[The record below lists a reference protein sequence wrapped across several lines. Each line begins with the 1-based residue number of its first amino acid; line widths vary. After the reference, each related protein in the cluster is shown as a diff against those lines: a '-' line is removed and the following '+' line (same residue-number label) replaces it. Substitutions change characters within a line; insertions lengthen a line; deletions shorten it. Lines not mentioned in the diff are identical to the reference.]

1 MFERFTEKARRV
13 IFFGRYEASQFGS
26 PMIETEHLLLGLL
39 REDPLT
45 RLMLPPKAGEA
56 ILAIIQKETPVR
68 EKTSTSVDLPLSDPA
83 KRVLGYAMEESDQLG
98 HPHIGTEHLLLGL
111 LREEGTLACKL
122 LDQFGLKLDAA
133 RKKAATL
140 DKERSGEPEPAF
152 TFERPQEKS
161 VFSFGADLTE
171 LAARYDSSPLIGRD
185 PELEQLMRVL
195 CCRGR
200 RNAVLV
206 GEPGVG
212 KRALVRGLAGRI
224 AGGRVPECLGHR
236 AIVALDLPV
245 IVAGVESRRLF
256 EESLAGMTASLPDLS
271 TPLILFVDE
280 LHALATAKPACL
292 QAAHVLKAAI
302 LRGTVQCISTA
313 TPADYQKAITGERWL
328 EQLFQTVNVETPDQ
342 AQALEILRATKDH
355 YEQFHEVQ
363 YTDEALQYAVF
374 HSHNYILHRNLP
386 GKAIDLID
394 EAAAQVK
401 IRRQPRPQEIVEA
414 QARLRRVSL
423 HRKAFMDAPR
433 FLSNEEKQLREEIK
447 QLYEKHGLAGKE
459 TDAVTRTDIE
469 EIVSQWTGIPLAA
482 IRASRMPGV

>member
-1 MFERFTEKARRV
+1 MFHKYTEKARRA
-13 IFFGRYEASQFGS
+13 IFFARYEASQFGS
-26 PMIETEHLLLGLL
+26 PTIDTEHLLLGLV

-45 RLMLPPKAGEA
+45 RLLFPPKAGEDIRA
-56 ILAIIQKETPVR
+56 VIEKESPVR
-68 EKTSTSVDLPLSDPA
+68 EKTSTSVDLPLSDPC
-83 KRVLGYAMEESDQLG
+83 KRVLAYAAEEAEQMG
-98 HPHIGTEHLLLGL
+98 HQHIGTEHLLLGL
-111 LREEGTLACKL
+111 LHEQDTLAFRI
-122 LDQFGLKLDAA
+122 LDQFGFKLDAV
-133 RKKAATL
+133 REKAASL
-140 DKERSGEPEPAF
+140 SKERSGESEPAV

-161 VFSFGADLTE
+161 VFSFGVDLTE
-171 LAARYDSSPLIGRD
+171 LAARYDSSALIGRD
-185 PELEQLMRVL
+185 LELEQLMRVL

-212 KRALVRGLAGRI
+212 KRTLVRGLAGRI
-224 AGGRVPECLGHR
+224 AGGRVPESLGHQ
-236 AIVALDLPV
+236 AIVALDLSV
-245 IVAGVESRRLF
+245 IVAGDESRRLF

-280 LHALATAKPACL
+280 LHALATTKPACL
-292 QAAHVLKAAI
+292 RAAHVLKAAM

-313 TPADYQKAITGERWL
+313 TPADYQKAIADERWL
-328 EQLFQTVNVETPDQ
+328 EQLFQTVNVETPDP
-342 AQALEILRATKDH
+342 AQALEILRATKEH
-355 YEQFHEVQ
+355 YEQFHEVR
-363 YTDEALQYAVF
+363 YTDEALQYAIF

-414 QARLRRVSL
+414 QGRLRRVAL

-433 FLSNEEKQLREEIK
+433 FLSSEEKQLREEIK
-447 QLYEKHGLAGKE
+447 QLYEKHGLAGQE
-459 TDAVTRTDIE
+459 TDTVTRADIE

-482 IRASRMPGV
+482 IQASKLPGG